1 MRQRGTPDGEKNVIS
16 ETYGV
21 TGWDFTFEGQ
31 RHIGD
36 WQYAL
41 GVNKRCQHLSLYS
54 LTGGRKRDCPP
65 GFGYNIPWWSRDH
78 VVEDYFGR
86 LSAVLEE
93 GSPSQQYLLLHPAT
107 TAWSMMG
114 ASPYGNPVR
123 WKERDLQ
130 KVNEY
135 GWKYNALLEKLCN
148 HHLDPDLGDEILL
161 AKHGSVE
168 QGRLILG
175 KMQYRTVVLPKIRTM
190 LGSTYRLLKEFVEQG
205 GQLIVTEPGPIL
217 LDAMESD
224 LLQNCSPRKIVW
236 RYTVM
241 RNL

>member
-1 MRQRGTPDGEKNVIS
+1 MTGHFLQEDKLGLSTRVSGATMPLYEYEDIPGVDILQDKTDEFLTVKQCVSVAHQMGKKNVIS

-41 GVNKRCQHLSLYS
+41 GVNKRCQHLALYS

-65 GFGYNIPWWSRDH
+65 GFGYNIPWWSKDH

-123 WKERDLQ
+123 RKERDLQ

-135 GWKYNALLEKLCN
+135 GWEYNTLLEKLCN

-161 AKHGSVE
+161 ARHGSVE

-175 KMQYRTVVLPKIRTM
+175 KC
-190 LGSTYRLLKEFVEQG
+190 STGQWCCRRLA
-205 GQLIVTEPGPIL
+205 P
-217 LDAMESD
+217 
-224 LLQNCSPRKIVW
+224 C
-236 RYTVM
+236 
-241 RNL
+241 